1 MPLSSFSKTL
11 QNILSF
17 LPGTYA
23 TSLFRNHSLNGP
35 FREMLRLNIP
45 VDVIDELKKAFDC
58 KISFFG
64 SDVTIDMMYTILVS
78 SIITLTIIFIIM
90 NKYKKKK

>member
-1 MPLSSFSKTL
+1 MDFLCGAYMPLSSFSKSL

-45 VDVIDELKKAFDC
+45 VDVIYELKKKHLIAKYHF
-58 KISFFG
+58 
-64 SDVTIDMMYTILVS
+64 L
-78 SIITLTIIFIIM
+78 IIM
-90 NKYKKKK
+90 